1 MSIFSLLEELQL
13 TSRETRTLYSTGTR
27 DVPSLPVYRDRIT
40 ELVYINDY
48 YVGDEEYKLDTYRTQ
63 KFSSFGKPEFDEV
76 RDNLRRVADTAQFYS
91 GKDILDFGCGNGR
104 FLKAVQHQAKSITGI
119 ELSSPARELLK
130 ASDIK
135 CLQSL
140 DECGEGQFDTCFLW
154 HVFEHLPNPIDCLKD
169 IKRVLK
175 PGGRLLL
182 EVPHARDFLLINLNS
197 EKFKKHT
204 LWSQHLILHTRL
216 SLTSM
221 LATAGFND
229 IMIKGIQR
237 FPLSN
242 HLNWL
247 IAAAPGGHV
256 GSLSFLSDS
265 DLNCEYEKVLNQIDA
280 TDTLIAS
287 AVI

>member
-1 MSIFSLLEELQL
+1 M
-13 TSRETRTLYSTGTR
+13 
-27 DVPSLPVYRDRIT
+27 
-40 ELVYINDY
+40 
-48 YVGDEEYKLDTYRTQ
+48 
-63 KFSSFGKPEFDEV
+63 
-76 RDNLRRVADTAQFYS
+76 
-91 GKDILDFGCGNGR
+91 
-104 FLKAVQHQAKSITGI
+104 
-119 ELSSPARELLK
+119 
-130 ASDIK
+130 
-135 CLQSL
+135 
-140 DECGEGQFDTCFLW
+140 
-154 HVFEHLPNPIDCLKD
+154 
-169 IKRVLK
+169 LK